1 MTCQWHPRAVAQ
13 VTLRGLQFIFAVIS
27 AALYG
32 ADLANWSA
40 TNTHA
45 HASWIYAEVAAV
57 LAAFSSI
64 AQWWLALPRPGAV
77 AWDCAISL
85 LWLVTV
91 AVFAQNISNSAD
103 IEGKFL
109 INRIKAAV
117 AIDAV
122 NLALWLASAV
132 EACWCCDRRQQ
143 QKQPTAEE
151 AMEEVHISEKQNTND
166 KQNAAKEKD
175 AKVALDPPP
184 YVKILMLGQGDRNA
198 RRCRD
203 GAKT

>member
-1 MTCQWHPRAVAQ
+1 MARQWHPRAIAQ
-13 VTLRGLQFIFAVIS
+13 VTLRGLQFIFADIS

-45 HASWIYAEVAAV
+45 HPSWIYVEVTVA

-77 AWDCAISL
+77 VWDCVISL

-103 IEGKFL
+103 MEQKFS

-122 NLALWLASAV
+122 NLALWLASVV
-132 EACWCCDRRQQ
+132 EACWCCGGR
-143 QKQPTAEE
+143 QKQKQHATEE
-151 AMEEVHISEKQNTND
+151 AMEEAGIAEKQDIT
-166 KQNAAKEKD
+166 KEKV
-175 AKVALDPPP
+175 AEVALDPPP
-184 YVKILMLGQGDRNA
+184 YVKV
-198 RRCRD
+198 
-203 GAKT
+203 

>member
-1 MTCQWHPRAVAQ
+1 MARQWHPRVVAQ

-27 AALYG
+27 AVLYG

-57 LAAFSSI
+57 LAAFSST
-64 AQWWLALPRPGAV
+64 AQWWFALPRPGAV
-77 AWDCAISL
+77 TWDCVISL

-103 IEGKFL
+103 IEQKFS
-109 INRIKAAV
+109 INRIKVAV

-122 NLALWLASAV
+122 NLALWLASVV
-132 EACWCCDRRQQ
+132 EACWCCGRRQQ

-151 AMEEVHISEKQNTND
+151 AMEEVDIAEKKYINNEQSAT
-166 KQNAAKEKD
+166 KEKD

-184 YVKILMLGQGDRNA
+184 YVKV
-198 RRCRD
+198 
-203 GAKT
+203 

>member
-1 MTCQWHPRAVAQ
+1 MARQWHPRAVAQ

-32 ADLANWSA
+32 ADVANWST

-45 HASWIYAEVAAV
+45 NASWIYAEVTAV
-57 LAAFSSI
+57 LAALSSI

-77 AWDCAISL
+77 VWDCVISL

-91 AVFAQNISNSAD
+91 AVFAQNISNSTD
-103 IEGKFL
+103 MDQKFS

-117 AIDAV
+117 AIDGI

-132 EACWCCDRRQQ
+132 EACWCCGRKK

-151 AMEEVHISEKQNTND
+151 AMEEVDIAEKKNLND
-166 KQNAAKEKD
+166 EGNVTKEKD
-175 AKVALDPPP
+175 AKVALDPPS
-184 YVKILMLGQGDRNA
+184 Y
-198 RRCRD
+198 
-203 GAKT
+203 AKV

>member
-1 MTCQWHPRAVAQ
+1 MTEDAVVGLRVDRYITRQWHPRAVSQ

-45 HASWIYAEVAAV
+45 HASWIYAEVVAV
-57 LAAFSSI
+57 LAAPSSI

-77 AWDCAISL
+77 VWDCVIGL

-103 IEGKFL
+103 IEQK
-109 INRIKAAV
+109 ISTNRIKVAV

-122 NLALWLASAV
+122 NLALWLASVV
-132 EACWCCDRRQQ
+132 EACWCCGRRQQ

-151 AMEEVHISEKQNTND
+151 AMEEVDIAEKKDINNEQSVT
-166 KQNAAKEKD
+166 KEKD

-184 YVKILMLGQGDRNA
+184 YVKV
-198 RRCRD
+198 
-203 GAKT
+203 